1 MTTSTRTHLASTVL
15 GVAVFVLYLATLSP
29 SVAMWDAGE
38 YIAAAFDMGIP
49 HQPGNPFFLVVAHV
63 AGLLPLSDTYAVRI
77 NVLAAFSSA
86 VSAALWFL
94 CAERLLRTFIEQY
107 WHRLAAASGAALL
120 GAAAWTVWNQSV
132 VMEKVYPLALIGL
145 SLTSLLLIIWLDT
158 AKTDDRRAD
167 RLLVLIAYLVGLTYA
182 IHPAGLLTGPAA
194 LLAVVVHRPAMLKR
208 WRLGLIG
215 ALAFFLGTT
224 PFAVLPIRAA
234 HQPYVNESAIS
245 ACEDGT
251 IAASCTFSLETA
263 RRLKAAIDR
272 DQYGGNAVLKRRGPI
287 TAQVGMFWLYFKWQW
302 IRDLGKEFPGA
313 QTFAALVMLALG
325 IGGLHAMR
333 RSPHFWYFGALAGT
347 FTIALIVYLNFRYG
361 WSQSPE
367 LGDLVAREPR
377 DRDYFY
383 MWTFSLWGLLAGVGL
398 AHVTRQLRPRLATLA
413 IAAVA
418 FVPLVSNY
426 TAASRTGQGFTAAFA
441 RDMLTSLEP
450 NAIIVTNGDNDSFPL
465 WYAQAVEGLRPDV
478 TVVLSPYLGMAW
490 YTRQMNRRSDLWNLT
505 DGELDSIPDYV
516 ELTAPAKFDLGAM
529 TASFEPGYLMRDQIL
544 VMRSIRDTFPARP
557 VYFASGQYASAMGL
571 GAHLKRVG
579 LVTKLMPTP
588 VVEDPDTVKIGTQFF
603 GISESLAAWNQYG
616 GAKQFLAE
624 GRWVDSGS
632 AVIPLFYAAA
642 GQGLAIAL
650 EARGRAAE
658 AQEIMTVVEQVAAIA
673 QPAMVR

>member
-1 MTTSTRTHLASTVL
+1 MSTSARTHLASAIL
-15 GVAVFVLYLATLSP
+15 GVAVFALYLATLSP

-49 HQPGNPFFLVVAHV
+49 HQPGNPFFLLVAHV

-77 NVLAAFSSA
+77 NILAAFSSA
-86 VSAALWFL
+86 LSAALWFL
-94 CAERLLRTFIEQY
+94 CAERLLRTFIEHY
-107 WHRLAAASGAALL
+107 WHRIAAATGAALL

-158 AKTDDRRAD
+158 AKSDERRGD
-167 RLLVLIAYLVGLTYA
+167 RLLVLIAYLIGLTYA

-194 LLAVVVHRPAMLKR
+194 LLAVARHRPQTLLR
-208 WRLGLIG
+208 WRLGLFA

-234 HQPYVNESAIS
+234 HQPYVNESAVS

-251 IAASCTFSLETA
+251 IAVSCTFSAETA
-263 RRLKAAIDR
+263 SRLKETIQRA
-272 DQYGGNAVLKRRGPI
+272 QYGGNKVLERRGPI
-287 TAQVGMFWLYFKWQW
+287 TAQVGMYWLYFKWQW
-302 IRDLGKEFPGA
+302 IRDLGNTSPGI
-313 QTFAALVMLALG
+313 QMFAALVMLALG

-347 FTIALIVYLNFRYG
+347 FTLALIVYLNFRYG
-361 WSQSPE
+361 DSQNPE
-367 LGDLVAREPR
+367 LGNLVEREPR

-398 AHVTRQLRPRLATLA
+398 AHVTRKLRPHLATLA

-418 FVPLVSNY
+418 LVPLTANY
-426 TAASRTGQGFTAAFA
+426 TAASRTGQNFTAEFA
-441 RDMLTSLEP
+441 RDMLMSLEP

-478 TVVLSPYLGMAW
+478 TVVLTPYLGMDW
-490 YTRQMNRRSDLWNLT
+490 YARQMNRRGHLWNLS
-505 DGELDSIPDYV
+505 DGELDSIPEYSEVYV
-516 ELTAPAKFDLGAM
+516 RSQFNLGAM
-529 TASFEPGYLMRDQIL
+529 TATIEPGYLLRDQIL
-544 VMRSIRDTFPARP
+544 VMRAIRDTFPARP
-557 VYFASGQYASAMGL
+557 IYFSSGGYPAALGL
-571 GAHLKRVG
+571 GSHVKRIG
-579 LVTKLMPTP
+579 LVSRLMPEP
-588 VVEDPDTVKIGTQFF
+588 VVEGPDTVKIGDQYFA
-603 GISESLAAWNQYG
+603 ISEALALWNRYG
-616 GAKQFLAE
+616 GAKQVIAE

-632 AVIPLFYAAA
+632 SVMPLFYAAA

-650 EARGRAAE
+650 DARGRTAE
-658 AQEIMTVVEQVAAIA
+658 AQEIMKVVEQVVGIV
-673 QPAMVR
+673 Q